1 MNNQTNHID
10 QSTESILSQDMLQSL
25 LHEIQAAW
33 QADLDESRSQ
43 GNVKEQSAW
52 FAGIDEGASRHK
64 SKVILMGNR
73 YCNIECKSLEDIRET
88 CKRHIRNAQVSLLDC
103 VDAEDLTDN
112 DSFYLDLIERM
123 WHDLLLD
130 VETMLNKQSISE

>member
-1 MNNQTNHID
+1 
-10 QSTESILSQDMLQSL
+10 
-25 LHEIQAAW
+25 
-33 QADLDESRSQ
+33 
-43 GNVKEQSAW
+43 
-52 FAGIDEGASRHK
+52 
-64 SKVILMGNR
+64 MGNR

-103 VDAEDLTDN
+103 IDAEDLTDN

-130 VETMLNKQSISE
+130 VEKMIQEQKVESTLKDSE

>member
-1 MNNQTNHID
+1 MD
-10 QSTESILSQDMLQSL
+10 
-25 LHEIQAAW
+25 
-33 QADLDESRSQ
+33 
-43 GNVKEQSAW
+43 
-52 FAGIDEGASRHK
+52 
-64 SKVILMGNR
+64 NR

-103 VDAEDLTDN
+103 IDAEDLTDK

-130 VETMLNKQSISE
+130 VEKMIQEQKVESTLKDSD